1 MKQQASTT
9 KTNRRDRSHAVEA
22 EAHQVMRDRN
32 LSIEERATRG
42 LSLLTQKLTEDIQ
55 AQHEHVC
62 DLHLHKNASA
72 VDTEMCRLL
81 RMLEKRKKMFD
92 KLEAA
97 FTLPEA

>member
-9 KTNRRDRSHAVEA
+9 KTNRRERSNAVEG
-22 EAHQVMRDRN
+22 EAHQIMRDRSS
-32 LSIEERATRG
+32 SIEERATRG
-42 LSLLTQKLTEDIQ
+42 LALLTQKLTEDIQ
-55 AQHEHVC
+55 SQYEHAC

-72 VDTEMCRLL
+72 VDAEMCRLL
-81 RMLEKRKKMFD
+81 RMMEKRKKMFD